1 MVSLRKS
8 SEKIGKFRKV
18 LSPVLAPFFLRS
30 SLLSGRLGHFS
41 RVGPSLPER
50 SEERRKN
57 GTRTGLE
64 SSQNDLPTDFGNFRK
79 CSETSEN
86 VMVSLRKFETESEG
100 IENGFFRSDRVKI

>member
-1 MVSLRKS
+1 M
-8 SEKIGKFRKV
+8 
-18 LSPVLAPFFLRS
+18 
-30 SLLSGRLGHFS
+30 
-41 RVGPSLPER
+41 GPSLPER